1 MAIGIL
7 LLFIGISVNPLVI
20 GDVFEPTTTLDV
32 ELDQELANLRYLCT
46 SPYGFDESKYE
57 YLKKDMIH
65 KRLVEDTPI
74 FRSTEPVAYNKP
86 SLPLDGPIDS
96 SWPMKC
102 HDTHHTGRSPYSTA
116 HITCLE
122 KWRRRGIVPG
132 FGGVDGS
139 PIVGDD
145 GTIYYGDKDRYIYAL
160 YPNGTEKWNYKTDM
174 WITSAPALGED
185 GTLYVGSWDHY
196 LYAFNSSNGIRKW
209 KLNLGDTIGSSPA
222 LAEDGT
228 IYVGDTGG
236 RLWAVNPNGTKKWNY
251 PTGGGNIW
259 SDPAIG
265 DDGTIYIG
273 TWFDYF
279 YAINPNGTLK
289 WKFKT
294 GDIIKA
300 PPSIANDGTIYIG
313 SFDDYLYALYP
324 TNGSMKWKCNIWKGT
339 DTNPSIAI
347 DGTIYVCSSS
357 KLFAI
362 YPNNGTKKWTYDF
375 PSERHIGKSSPAIS
389 ADGTIYVGT
398 NIGSSSVDGG
408 DIIAV
413 NPDGTEKWRKKIC
426 NEWCDSSPCIAE
438 DGTVYIGSQD
448 YGGYLHAFGPVE
460 SNSPP
465 KKPSISGETNGEAG
479 VRHWY
484 TFVAVDPDNNPISWY
499 IEWGDGDT
507 IEWNREWA
515 SEENCYYE
523 HTWSKQDNYTI
534 RAKARDVLG
543 EESDWAYL
551 EVSMPVNQPPQFPII
566 SWLLERFPNMFPIM
580 RNLLEL

>member
-1 MAIGIL
+1 MFKKWLSIGII
-7 LLFIGISVNPLVI
+7 LLFILSSVGTMSIKFNDKTLEREEFLKDI
-20 GDVFEPTTTLDV
+20 AFYYYDEYDSSKFEHYKECFQRDSSAIADLEEIIIP
-32 ELDQELANLRYLCT
+32 E
-46 SPYGFDESKYE
+46 
-57 YLKKDMIH
+57 
-65 KRLVEDTPI
+65 
-74 FRSTEPVAYNKP
+74 EPPQTNVSSGSMN
-86 SLPLDGPIDS
+86 S

-116 HITCLE
+116 HITGLE

-145 GTIYYGDKDRYIYAL
+145 GMIYYGDKDRYIYAL

-398 NIGSSSVDGG
+398 NIGSSSVNGG
-408 DIIAV
+408 DIIAI
-413 NPDGTEKWRKKIC
+413 NPDGTERWRKKLV
-426 NEWCDSSPCIAE
+426 NMGWVDSSPCIAE
-438 DGTVYIGSQD
+438 D
-448 YGGYLHAFGPVE
+448 
-460 SNSPP
+460 
-465 KKPSISGETNGEAG
+465 
-479 VRHWY
+479 
-484 TFVAVDPDNNPISWY
+484 
-499 IEWGDGDT
+499 
-507 IEWNREWA
+507 
-515 SEENCYYE
+515 
-523 HTWSKQDNYTI
+523 
-534 RAKARDVLG
+534 
-543 EESDWAYL
+543 
-551 EVSMPVNQPPQFPII
+551 
-566 SWLLERFPNMFPIM
+566 
-580 RNLLEL
+580 